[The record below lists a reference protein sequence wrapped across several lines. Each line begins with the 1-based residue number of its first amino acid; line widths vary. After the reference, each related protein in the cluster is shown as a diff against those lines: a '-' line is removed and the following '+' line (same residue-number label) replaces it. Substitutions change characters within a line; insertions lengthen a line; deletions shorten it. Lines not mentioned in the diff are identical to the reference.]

1 MNKMI
6 RASLLGSAM
15 MLAMATASQA
25 ADPYAPPPVAET
37 PQDYAKMGWYLRG
50 DIGWS
55 FLEWSGGEDDNAFAL
70 GGGVGYQFNDYLR
83 SDLRVDWAGNYDIGG
98 GDDMGVTTVLGNL
111 YLDVPT
117 GTMITPYVGGGIG
130 YGWTSVDGAGDDGDG
145 LAWAISAGA
154 SVDLSESIAM
164 DVGYRFRDVM
174 VSGENPTEHQ
184 IMTGLRFKF

>member
-6 RASLLGSAM
+6 RATLLGSAM
-15 MLAMATASQA
+15 MMAMATASHA
-25 ADPYAPPPVAET
+25 ADPYSPPPVAET

-55 FLEWSGGEDDNAFAL
+55 FLEWSGGADDDALAL

-83 SDLRVDWAGNYDIGG
+83 SDLRLDWAGDYSIGG
-98 GDDMGVTTVLGNL
+98 GDDMSVTTVLGNL
-111 YLDVPT
+111 YFDLPT

-130 YGWTSVDGAGDDGDG
+130 YGWTSVDGAADDGDG
-145 LAWAISAGA
+145 LAWSLSAGA
-154 SVDLSESIAM
+154 SVDLSEAMSI
-164 DVGYRFRDVM
+164 DIGYRFRDVM
-174 VSGENPTEHQ
+174 VSGENPQEHQ